1 MPKLRIFLFIFILY
15 LISFSCDKSQVQIIP
30 DVPVNITINI
40 NDDPEYFNLRAPGNA
55 DTINRTTGGYP
66 VGYMGNGIIVF
77 RYSEN
82 LFYAYDR
89 TCPYQVEKHVAV
101 KLVDNTFAKC
111 PDCHSVFILAGD
123 GLPTTAGPATY
134 PLKKYTT
141 TFYPGTGELLIQ
153 NN

>member
-1 MPKLRIFLFIFILY
+1 MSKLRIFLFIFTINF
-15 LISFSCDKSQVQIIP
+15 ISFSCGKNQVQIIP

-40 NDDPEYFNLRAPGNA
+40 NNDPEYFNLRAPGNA

-66 VGYMGNGIIVF
+66 VGYMGNGIIVY

-89 TCPYQVEKHVAV
+89 TCTYQVENHTAV
-101 KLVDNTFAKC
+101 KLEDNSFAKC
-111 PDCHSVFILAGD
+111 PACHSVFILAGD
-123 GLPTTAGPATY
+123 GLPTTAGPAKY

-141 TFYPGTGELLIQ
+141 TFNPNTGELIIQ
-153 NN
+153 N